1 MKSRVDTCDS
11 NLFIYLEKEYIRR
24 NNDFQR
30 FVPVVVIII
39 LLLLAFIGRIKLVL
53 IDDII

>member
-30 FVPVVVIII
+30 FVPVVMIII
-39 LLLLAFIGRIKLVL
+39 LLLLAFIGRIKLVF
-53 IDDII
+53 IDDFI